1 MKIKSSIQTLAS
13 NLFSAKW
20 ISQGLSESKL
30 TAGLQFAFFQSTTWG
45 ICPVLLKGLPSDL
58 EWNVF
63 KCKVKVKNPTIKKEY
78 KVDFIIVGNHLTP
91 LLSSVA
97 AQKMDLI
104 SVLYDKFKAVIIQY

>member
-1 MKIKSSIQTLAS
+1 MDITRPVRIQIVTVGYSLHSSKALPGG
-13 NLFSAKW
+13 SAQSSW
-20 ISQGLSESKL
+20 RVY
-30 TAGLQFAFFQSTTWG
+30 LQIWNETS
-45 ICPVLLKGLPSDL
+45 LPAL
-58 EWNVF
+58 G